1 MEKSTYIPLE
11 EFIADLTSS
20 NYFKDNP
27 QLVDEASI
35 ARWVFLKLKNFGRNV
50 MDKYERVIHV
60 DNYRAELPEN
70 FASLF
75 LAVFCEPHLI
85 SMPEDTEPLRVQSRL
100 YAEKISCPEESICT
114 DCLPTCKEG
123 SCVDRVVENL
133 YLDPTTN
140 VNVLYRNP
148 VYVKIGSDL
157 IRSQCEANCINRHVK
172 DSPYSMNIKGKTV
185 YANFKKGAIYLQYY
199 GLPMDDNCLPVIP
212 ITPNGYLEEYL
223 EYYVKRKILE
233 DAMLSDDTT
242 NKQYIYSSYIQQETD
257 LHAKAKADT
266 SKIDMV
272 ALFKAMGNNRF
283 RMRKYDVYLGALKTN
298 YVDSGPA
305 VGFGTFQNPNPF
317 RF

>member
-20 NYFKDNP
+20 NYFKDNS

>member
-50 MDKYERVIHV
+50 MDKYERVIHI
-60 DNYRAELPEN
+60 DNFRAELPEN
-70 FASLF
+70 FASLS

-100 YAEKISCPEESICT
+100 YAEKISCPEDRICT
-114 DCLPTCKEG
+114 DCLPTCKAG
-123 SCVDRVVENL
+123 SCSDRVVENL

-148 VYVKIGSDL
+148 VYVKLGKDL

-172 DSPYSMNIKGKTV
+172 DSPYSINIKGKTV
-185 YANFKKGAIYLQYY
+185 YSNFKKGSVYIQYY
-199 GLPMDDNCLPVIP
+199 GLPVDENCLPVIP

-242 NKQYIYSSYIQQETD
+242 NKQYIYGSYMQQETD
-257 LHAKAKADT
+257 LHAKAKSDT

-272 ALFKAMGNNRF
+272 ALFRAMGNNRF
-283 RMRKYDVYLGALKTN
+283 RMHKYDVYLGALKTN

-305 VGFGTFQNPNPF
+305 VGYGTFQNPNPF

>member
-1 MEKSTYIPLE
+1 
-11 EFIADLTSS
+11 
-20 NYFKDNP
+20 
-27 QLVDEASI
+27 
-35 ARWVFLKLKNFGRNV
+35 

-172 DSPYSMNIKGKTV
+172 DSPYSIKS
-185 YANFKKGAIYLQYY
+185 I
-199 GLPMDDNCLPVIP
+199 
-212 ITPNGYLEEYL
+212 
-223 EYYVKRKILE
+223 
-233 DAMLSDDTT
+233 
-242 NKQYIYSSYIQQETD
+242 
-257 LHAKAKADT
+257 T
-266 SKIDMV
+266 SKERYWKMQCYLTIP
-272 ALFKAMGNNRF
+272 LINNTSIVHTYNKKLIYTQR
-283 RMRKYDVYLGALKTN
+283 LKLILLKLIWLLCLKLWATTGLECIN
-298 YVDSGPA
+298 TMFISV
-305 VGFGTFQNPNPF
+305 
-317 RF
+317 R